1 MPLSRFGHKAGHGRW
16 GWSGR
21 ESSSLTGWNYPSQV
35 VASVT
40 VLCCLPSY
48 HLSSTHQALPFG
60 KLPGRNS
67 YSAPEVGPDWLKPSV
82 PSIPLVH
89 DWFREG
95 HMTQLR
101 PRRGGEM
108 FAGGGGFLGKG
119 SILPQC
125 GHMPKQQLCQ
135 PGGGGRREAA
145 GREASRWE
153 WRLQDQA
160 RSLFQ
165 SKLKRGCGQNGWGPE
180 AETLGPG
187 PQPTQGFS
195 PGGRKTQGSW
205 EADRPGFKPQSL
217 YLLLQVPSAP

>member
-1 MPLSRFGHKAGHGRW
+1 MNWGWGMGDSMPLSRFGHKAGHGRW

-60 KLPGRNS
+60 KLPGPNS
-67 YSAPEVGPDWLKPSV
+67 YPAPEVGPDWLKPSV

-119 SILPQC
+119 S
-125 GHMPKQQLCQ
+125 
-135 PGGGGRREAA
+135 
-145 GREASRWE
+145 
-153 WRLQDQA
+153 
-160 RSLFQ
+160 
-165 SKLKRGCGQNGWGPE
+165 
-180 AETLGPG
+180 
-187 PQPTQGFS
+187 S
-195 PGGRKTQGSW
+195 P
-205 EADRPGFKPQSL
+205 
-217 YLLLQVPSAP
+217 LLQERAHKGPTLFFWLQGVRL